1 MTESGFFW
9 RVAEKHSGGSLER
22 SDSKSTSPYDWWR
35 FRFFNSIGSHS
46 VECVNQYL
54 CIEVSV
60 DRLQLCPNASESHAP
75 LSSHKLSLLQL
86 CRHFRL
92 GDVVDARATAAPRRF
107 GQLDQLKPGMALR
120 TSLGCFVIFCPWH
133 R

>member
-1 MTESGFFW
+1 MTPSGFSR

-60 DRLQLCPNASESHAP
+60 DTYNFAPTHPNHMRP
-75 LSSHKLSLLQL
+75 
-86 CRHFRL
+86 
-92 GDVVDARATAAPRRF
+92 
-107 GQLDQLKPGMALR
+107 
-120 TSLGCFVIFCPWH
+120 
-133 R
+133 